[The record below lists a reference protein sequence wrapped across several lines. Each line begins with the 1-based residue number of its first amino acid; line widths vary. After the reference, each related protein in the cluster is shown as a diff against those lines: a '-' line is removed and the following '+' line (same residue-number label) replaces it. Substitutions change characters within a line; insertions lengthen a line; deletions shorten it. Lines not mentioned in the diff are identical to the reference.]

1 MIPTSTTSATAAT
14 APPRAWWLRANDW
27 LLPDYNRKAL
37 IYWWTVVLIGTTVLA
52 YSLRTVFALPA
63 GEQLRL
69 WVGIGV
75 AMIAGL
81 FPVRIPRSKN
91 SFAAGEVF
99 IFLLLLMHGPAAATL
114 AAAGEGL
121 IGSWRTTGR
130 WSSRIASP
138 AMACIAMFSAGSI
151 LHASI
156 GALRSEHLD
165 NSGVLLLAT
174 MTTAVLYFVL
184 NTVLITAVPHLKRN
198 HWPKP
203 RDMFGNF
210 GWVGLVFAGSASVAC
225 LLFLSFEQAGVAVVI
240 AAVPI
245 IAMLLTALHTLFRQ
259 QETDDGVRQNRIAAA
274 EREAELASRH
284 VLELAESEQRFHS
297 AFSHASIGM
306 ALVSF
311 DARVLQVNEA
321 LLNLLG
327 LPDQH
332 AMLHQPFNAVVAEE
346 HAALLNDQ
354 LMKLNA
360 QQAASFAIELRLRH
374 RDGNDVWAAVNG
386 SLFAE
391 QDASAPCLILQVQD
405 VTARR
410 HAEVGLQHIAFH
422 DILTGLP
429 NRRRFGEHLAS
440 AVEQARADPAQGF
453 AVMFLDFD
461 RFKLINDSL
470 GHQAGDE
477 FLIQVSRRILG
488 KLRPH
493 DIVARLGG
501 DEFAIL
507 SLQVKD
513 IADVTS
519 LADRV
524 MAVLREPF
532 RVAETVL
539 NSSASI
545 GITTSSIGYSRPE
558 DVLRDADIAM
568 YRAKSAGKDRY
579 AMFDIALHAEVAER
593 LRLEGDLRLAL
604 QDGQLSV
611 AYQPLYEL
619 ATGKLAGFEA
629 LARWMHP
636 ELGVIGPD
644 RFIPIAEDS
653 GLIVVLTDFV
663 LHRACQQLKQW
674 QDLDP
679 TCAALTVN
687 VNISSKDLGHTGLVA
702 RVTHALVKA
711 GLKPQCLSLELTEN
725 ILMERLEAATPMLKD
740 LRTLGVGLS
749 VDDFGTGYSSL
760 AHLSTLPVDCLKVD
774 RSFIRDLRCGSK
786 EATVVRAIVNLGSSL
801 GKAVIAEGI
810 ETASQFDQ
818 LREMGCRVGQGF
830 HMSRPL
836 TPQAVDSLLLRI
848 LAEAPYAGPM
858 TGMKSSVALH

>member
-1 MIPTSTTSATAAT
+1 
-14 APPRAWWLRANDW
+14 
-27 LLPDYNRKAL
+27 
-37 IYWWTVVLIGTTVLA
+37 
-52 YSLRTVFALPA
+52 
-63 GEQLRL
+63 
-69 WVGIGV
+69 
-75 AMIAGL
+75 
-81 FPVRIPRSKN
+81 
-91 SFAAGEVF
+91 
-99 IFLLLLMHGPAAATL
+99 
-114 AAAGEGL
+114 
-121 IGSWRTTGR
+121 
-130 WSSRIASP
+130 
-138 AMACIAMFSAGSI
+138 
-151 LHASI
+151 
-156 GALRSEHLD
+156 
-165 NSGVLLLAT
+165 
-174 MTTAVLYFVL
+174 
-184 NTVLITAVPHLKRN
+184 
-198 HWPKP
+198 
-203 RDMFGNF
+203 
-210 GWVGLVFAGSASVAC
+210 
-225 LLFLSFEQAGVAVVI
+225 
-240 AAVPI
+240 
-245 IAMLLTALHTLFRQ
+245 
-259 QETDDGVRQNRIAAA
+259 
-274 EREAELASRH
+274 
-284 VLELAESEQRFHS
+284 
-297 AFSHASIGM
+297 
-306 ALVSF
+306 
-311 DARVLQVNEA
+311 
-321 LLNLLG
+321 
-327 LPDQH
+327 
-332 AMLHQPFNAVVAEE
+332 
-346 HAALLNDQ
+346 
-354 LMKLNA
+354 
-360 QQAASFAIELRLRH
+360 
-374 RDGNDVWAAVNG
+374 
-386 SLFAE
+386 
-391 QDASAPCLILQVQD
+391 
-405 VTARR
+405 
-410 HAEVGLQHIAFH
+410 
-422 DILTGLP
+422 
-429 NRRRFGEHLAS
+429 
-440 AVEQARADPAQGF
+440 
-453 AVMFLDFD
+453 MFLDFD

-524 MAVLREPF
+524 MAALREPF

-636 ELGVIGPD
+636 ELGAIGPD

-653 GLIVVLTDFV
+653 GLIVALTDFV

-674 QDLDP
+674 QDSDP

-702 RVTHALVKA
+702 RVTHALAKA
-711 GLKPQCLSLELTEN
+711 GLKPQYLSLELTEN
-725 ILMERLEAATPMLKD
+725 ILMERLEAATPMLED

-774 RSFIRDLRCGSK
+774 RSFIHNLRCGSK
-786 EATVVRAIVNLGSSL
+786 EATVVRAIVNLGGSL

-848 LAEAPYAGPM
+848 LTEAPYAGPM
-858 TGMKSSVALH
+858 TGMKWSVALH